1 MQSQQNTRSLN
12 PNAIGGSMRR
22 FLQVFA
28 VQMLISAILALPVV
42 AQVAKIVVNGVPDR
56 FKSANSGQVASGLKT
71 VAVGSRVVLSPLI
84 YSGQGTKY
92 SDTLV
97 RVTSALWTLTA
108 VPSGSTAAIAD
119 TVTGLNGKVV
129 YFIADSAG
137 TYTIALT
144 TTPGTTPA
152 TVSLNILAA
161 TYIGAGISSAHNS
174 NGVPNACKSCH
185 AGTLAPNF
193 TDWQSTN
200 HAQAVKRKVNEV
212 GGHFNKSCLSC
223 HAIGATALPTHKNNG
238 FDDNALLEGF
248 PNSILPDT
256 IGKFDTLVAKYPKTM
271 ATTGIQCENCHG
283 PAGAHITN
291 GDPAKLDETFSNS
304 TCDQCHFS
312 TDRHGIGYAWTGS
325 AHANS
330 MAEGSQ
336 IQYMDRFPCAKCH
349 TAQGYVNNTIGG
361 QPVPNNSGSVLSY
374 SNPMP
379 VGCVTCHDPHKN
391 NNPSM
396 VLSGAASNNGAYTF
410 PQLRVNSID
419 EACLGCH
426 ETRISSRG
434 LHTSHQGSMLVGADA
449 TPFALANV
457 KAYRANANDMSTNAG
472 LWSGWEFP
480 GYTYTNSS
488 HSAIEDRCVTCHMAQ
503 SPTNII
509 AANSNFTIP
518 DTMLNKLGGHT
529 FRVAYTS
536 PGSTTPIL
544 NPTGCTSCHGT
555 VTMDFVELTQTKTK
569 NLLATLAALIPKR
582 DSIGTMILFQDT
594 VAYQNWKLSA
604 SFGYPKRALT
614 TTELA
619 AAYNYQFIS
628 NDGSYG
634 VHNFK
639 YTEEL
644 LNSSIDQMQLAV
656 GTAAI
661 AQIRDVPGDNGKS
674 VQVVWNKF
682 PAENTS
688 YNRVVNYGI
697 WRQDPLLPVA
707 GSSVSKF
714 NSYKEMIK
722 AGTVGNQYVMGTSVW
737 TFVASVPASN
747 LSQYSYVAPTLF
759 DSTKTTGMKFTA
771 FYISGYTADPTYVYK
786 SPVDSGYSLNNMIPL
801 TPSSIAAKS
810 NAQGITLTWDPPT
823 QRDNDVVQYAIYR
836 GTSSNF
842 VPTSPLTLV
851 KMATTYLDASTSLG
865 TTYYYR
871 IAAIDNAGNVSDL
884 STVISLKAT
893 DVEKIAGLP
902 TDFNLEQ
909 NYPNPFNPT
918 TQIGFSL
925 PSASNVRVGIY
936 NVSGELVRTLVND
949 QMAAG
954 VYRLTWNATD
964 NQGRNVSSGVYIYR
978 IQADKFVT
986 SKKMVL
992 LK

>member
-1 MQSQQNTRSLN
+1 
-12 PNAIGGSMRR
+12 
-22 FLQVFA
+22 
-28 VQMLISAILALPVV
+28 
-42 AQVAKIVVNGVPDR
+42 
-56 FKSANSGQVASGLKT
+56 
-71 VAVGSRVVLSPLI
+71 
-84 YSGQGTKY
+84 
-92 SDTLV
+92 
-97 RVTSALWTLTA
+97 VTSAVWSFSSVPAGSSLTTLPDTT
-108 VPSGSTAAIAD
+108 SG
-119 TVTGLNGKVV
+119 LQGKVV
-129 YFIADSAG
+129 YFIPDTTG
-137 TYTIALT
+137 TYTITVT
-144 TTPGTTPA
+144 TTPGTSPA
-152 TVSLNILAA
+152 TATMNILA
-161 TYIGAGISSAHNS
+161 TTFVGAGISSAHNS
-174 NGVPNACKSCH
+174 LGVANACKSCH
-185 AGTLAPNF
+185 AGVLAQNF

-212 GGHFNKSCLSC
+212 GGHFNKSCFSC
-223 HAIGATALPTHKNNG
+223 HSIGGTGLPTHKNNG
-238 FDDNALLEGF
+238 FDDNARLEGF

-256 IGKFDTLVAKYPKTM
+256 IGKFDTLVAKYPNSM
-271 ATTGIQCENCHG
+271 VATGIQCENCHG

-291 GDPAKLDETFSNS
+291 GDPAKLDEQLSNFA
-304 TCDQCHFS
+304 CDQCHFS

-330 MAEGSQ
+330 TAEGSQ
-336 IQYMDRFPCAKCH
+336 VQYMDRFPCAKCH
-349 TAQGYVNNTIGG
+349 TAQGYINNTIGG
-361 QPVPNNSGSVLSY
+361 QPVPNNSGSVVSY

-391 NNPSM
+391 NQPTA
-396 VLSGAASNNGAYTF
+396 VTAGAFTY
-410 PQLRVNSID
+410 PQLRVNTID

-480 GYTYTNSS
+480 GYSYTNSS

-544 NPTGCTSCHGT
+544 NPTGCTSCHGA

-614 TTELA
+614 TAELA

-661 AQIRDVPGDNGKS
+661 AQIRDVPGDNGKT

-682 PAENTS
+682 PAENS
-688 YNRVVNYGI
+688 GYNRLINYGI
-697 WRQDPLLPVA
+697 WRQDPILPVA
-707 GSSVSKF
+707 GSAISKF
-714 NSYKEMIK
+714 NSYSAMIK
-722 AGTVGNQYVMGTSVW
+722 AGSVGNQYVMGTSVW

-747 LSQYSYVAPTLF
+747 LTQYSYIAPTLF
-759 DSTKTTGMKFTA
+759 DSTKVVGMKYSA
-771 FYISGYTADPTYVYK
+771 FYIAGYTADPTYVYK
-786 SPVDSGYSLNNMIPL
+786 SPVDSGYSINNLIPL
-801 TPSSIAAKS
+801 TPSSVAARS

-823 QRDNDVVQYAIYR
+823 QRDNDVIQYAIYR
-836 GTSSNF
+836 GTSASF
-842 VPTSPLTLV
+842 TPTTPLSTV
-851 KMATTYLDASTSLG
+851 KLGTSYLDASTSLG

-871 IAAIDNAGNVSDL
+871 IAAIDNAGNISDL
-884 STVISLKAT
+884 SSVISLKAT

-902 TDFNLEQ
+902 TDYSLDQ
-909 NYPNPFNPT
+909 NYPNPFNPS

-925 PSASNVRVGIY
+925 PSASFVKVGIY

-949 QMAAG
+949 EMGAG
-954 VYRLTWNATD
+954 VYRLSWNATD
-964 NQGRNVSSGVYIYR
+964 NKGRNVSSGVYIYR

-986 SKKMVL
+986 SKKMLL